1 MPCTRNKSRLPKG
14 LDGET
19 MTNLLVMKEYLKHFY
34 SKYEIYI
41 QPVAKFLLAFVSLQ
55 MINSRLGFMGAI
67 DHVAIVLVV
76 ALMCSF
82 LPRTFIVLFSALF
95 ILLHLYE
102 MGIECAIV
110 ALVLFLIMFLL
121 YFRFSSKDVL
131 AVVLT
136 PICFAMKIPY
146 VIPIACGL
154 AGTPYSVVSVGCGI
168 VTYYLVHYMSGN
180 AAAIRGMGA
189 DDAATRL
196 RYVLDGIVGNKT
208 MVLMLAAFTI
218 TIVVVYSIRR
228 LSVDYSWQ
236 IAILAGVLSDLM
248 ILLIGDLIYDTN
260 ISILGMIVGAVLA
273 AAVGE
278 VVMFLCFNVDYSR
291 TERVQFEDDEYY
303 YYVKAVPKI
312 TIAKPSKNVK
322 RINTP
327 QRTQSSSSVHKK

>member
-1 MPCTRNKSRLPKG
+1 MISKSKFPKG

-41 QPVAKFLLAFVSLQ
+41 QPVGKFLLAFISLQ
-55 MINSRLGFMGAI
+55 LINSRLGYMSAI
-67 DHVAIVLVV
+67 DNVAIVLVV

-102 MGIECAIV
+102 MGLECAAV

-121 YFRFSSKDVL
+121 YFRFSPKDVL

-136 PICFAMKIPY
+136 PICFALKIPY
-146 VIPIACGL
+146 VIPVAFGL
-154 AGTPYSVVSVGCGI
+154 VGTPSATVSVGCGI
-168 VTYYLVHYMSGN
+168 ITYYLVHYMSGN
-180 AAAIRGMGA
+180 AAAIRGMGT
-189 DDAATRL
+189 DDISTRL
-196 RYVLDGIVGNKT
+196 RYVLDGIVGNRA
-208 MVLMLAAFTI
+208 MVLVLVAFTV
-218 TIVVVYSIRR
+218 TILVVYTIRR
-228 LSVDYSWQ
+228 LSIDYSWQ
-236 IAILAGVLSDLM
+236 IAILAGALSDLM
-248 ILLIGDLIYDTN
+248 ILLVGDLIFDTN
-260 ISILGMIVGAVLA
+260 ISILGMIVGAVVA
-273 AAVGE
+273 AIVGE
-278 VVMFLCFNVDYSR
+278 VITFLCFNVDYSR

-327 QRTQSSSSVHKK
+327 QRSQSSSSVHKK

>member
-1 MPCTRNKSRLPKG
+1 
-14 LDGET
+14 

-67 DHVAIVLVV
+67 DNVAIVLVV

-121 YFRFSSKDVL
+121 YFRFSPTDVL

-136 PICFAMKIPY
+136 PICFALKIPY

-154 AGTPYSVVSVGCGI
+154 AGTPYSVVSVGCGS

>member
-1 MPCTRNKSRLPKG
+1 
-14 LDGET
+14 

-55 MINSRLGFMGAI
+55 LINSKLGFMGAI

-110 ALVLFLIMFLL
+110 ALVLFLVMFLL
-121 YFRFSSKDVL
+121 YFRFASKDVL

-136 PICFAMKIPY
+136 PICFALKIPY
-146 VIPIACGL
+146 VIPIAFGL
-154 AGTPYSVVSVGCGI
+154 VGTPYSIVSVGCGI

-180 AAAIRGMGA
+180 AAAIHGMGT
-189 DDAATRL
+189 DETATRL

-208 MVLMLAAFTI
+208 MILMLVAFAI

-228 LSVDYSWQ
+228 LSIDHSWQ
-236 IAILAGVLSDLM
+236 IAILAGILTDLM
-248 ILLIGDLIYDTN
+248 ILLVGDLIYDTN
-260 ISILGMIVGAVLA
+260 ISILGMIAGAILA

-278 VVMFLCFNVDYSR
+278 AVVFLCFNVDYSR

-327 QRTQSSSSVHKK
+327 QRSQGSSSVHKK